1 MKFQDDISNE
11 WTDKPKPIY
20 SSNFFIVFKT
30 TSQRM
35 DGQAETN
42 ILFQLFQSWE
52 QKVGSIIRKYLLL
65 CKMVTIGTL
74 QQSFRPGNKASQ
86 EHIVW

>member
-11 WTDKPKPIY
+11 WTDKLKPIY
-20 SSNFFIVFKT
+20 SSIFF
-30 TSQRM
+30 
-35 DGQAETN
+35 
-42 ILFQLFQSWE
+42 
-52 QKVGSIIRKYLLL
+52 KVGSKRGGIIRKYLLL
-65 CKMVTIGTL
+65 CKMVTMGTL

>member
-20 SSNFFIVFKT
+20 SSNFEKNW
-30 TSQRM
+30 
-35 DGQAETN
+35 D
-42 ILFQLFQSWE
+42 

-74 QQSFRPGNKASQ
+74 QQSFMPGNKASQ